1 MEIIELYDVMQLLNL
16 SRKEATRILN
26 MPGCPKL
33 PRTKRQRFR
42 VIKDPFLE
50 WVAGGCKPD
59 FMER

>member
-1 MEIIELYDVMQLLNL
+1 MEIISLEDVMRLLNV

-33 PRTKRQRFR
+33 PRTKGQRFR

-50 WVAGGCKPD
+50 WIGSGLNSNG
-59 FMER
+59 